1 MRQKF
6 NPDEIWGRAIAVDTL
21 DLDDKNTALAIKRLT
36 DTAKR
41 EFPKGTPF
49 EIRAGYPGCPNQIS
63 AVALFYSPLMD
74 RTIFNHNK
82 WVFDVSIGCNMLGR
96 FLT

>member
-21 DLDDKNTALAIKRLT
+21 NLDDKDTALAIKRLT

-49 EIRAGYPGCPNQIS
+49 EIRTGYPGCPDQIS
-63 AVALFYSPLMD
+63 TVSLFYSPLMD
-74 RTIFNHNK
+74 KTTFNHNE
-82 WVFDVSIGCNMLGR
+82 WVFDPLIGCDILGR
-96 FLT
+96 FLV